1 VVIAWFEH
9 LNIEYRIGSSILPY
23 TFMKEG
29 DIFMPT
35 VARVFGLSLLALG
48 MFLYP
53 QDVLSSAG
61 GGLSLWWRFV
71 LPALLPFFI
80 LSELLMAAG
89 FVHFL
94 GILLESFMRPVF
106 RLPGK
111 AAFVVAM
118 GYTSGF
124 PMGAVLTAKL
134 RQAGE
139 ITREEG
145 ERLLAFTNNPS
156 PGFMFGAVASGMLGK
171 PTLGIILSS
180 SIYLANLIV
189 GFLFRFYRV
198 TPGSPRP
205 THLPSFKRAWQEMK
219 NAQNKENRAFGQILS
234 DAIRQS
240 TNTVLMV
247 AGFMAFF
254 SVILRL
260 LNLWHI
266 TSLLAILIHNLIR
279 IVPISILEAFINGL
293 FEMTLGCQGTIQALP
308 ILHQQ
313 VALLSLLMG
322 WSGLSVFAQVAG
334 FISGTDLRF
343 SPFVIARALQGII
356 ALGLSQLF
364 LLFAKVPTATLS
376 GQFSS
381 TTVLFWNTWHLSSLM
396 FIGIMTFLCVLS
408 LKFAVHDS

>member
-1 VVIAWFEH
+1 MS
-9 LNIEYRIGSSILPY
+9 NII
-23 TFMKEG
+23 
-29 DIFMPT
+29 
-35 VARVFGLSLLALG
+35 RVFALSLLALG
-48 MFLYP
+48 MFVYP
-53 QDVLSSAG
+53 QEVLSSAS
-61 GGLSLWWRFV
+61 GGLTLWWNFV

-80 LSELLMAAG
+80 ISELLMAAG

-94 GILLESFMRPVF
+94 GVLLESLMRPVF

-124 PMGAVLTAKL
+124 PMGAVLTARL

-156 PGFMFGAVASGMLGK
+156 PGFMLGAVASGMLGR
-171 PTLGIILSS
+171 PSLGVLLAGSVYLS
-180 SIYLANLIV
+180 NLIV

-198 TPGSPRP
+198 SASSSQLLS
-205 THLPSFKRAWQEMK
+205 LPSFKRAWRELRE
-219 NAQNKENRAFGQILS
+219 AQSKDKRAFGQVLG
-234 DAIRQS
+234 DAIKQS
-240 TNTVLMV
+240 TTTVLMV

-254 SVILRL
+254 SVVLRL

-266 TSLLAILIHNLIR
+266 TQFLAFLSHSVIR
-279 IVPISILEAFINGL
+279 IVPAPVFHAFFNGL
-293 FEMTLGCQGTIQALP
+293 IEMTLGCQEAIRALP
-308 ILHQQ
+308 LLHQQ

-334 FISGTDLRF
+334 LISGTDLRF
-343 SPFVIARALQGII
+343 YPFIIARILHAII

-364 LLFAKVPTATLS
+364 LIVAKVPTAFFLPIKTSDTSFLI
-376 GQFSS
+376 
-381 TTVLFWNTWHLSSLM
+381 WNTWHLSLLV
-396 FIGIMTFLCVLS
+396 FIGTMSMLFIFS
-408 LKFAVHDS
+408 LLRQPMR

>member
-1 VVIAWFEH
+1 MTTIA
-9 LNIEYRIGSSILPY
+9 RI
-23 TFMKEG
+23 F
-29 DIFMPT
+29 
-35 VARVFGLSLLALG
+35 ALSLLALG
-48 MFLYP
+48 MFIYP
-53 QDVLSSAG
+53 QEVLSSAG
-61 GGLSLWWRFV
+61 GGLALWWRFV

-80 LSELLMAAG
+80 LSELLMASG

-124 PMGAVLTAKL
+124 PMGAVLTARL
-134 RQAGE
+134 RKDGE

-145 ERLLAFTNNPS
+145 ERLLSFTNNPS

-171 PTLGIILSS
+171 PALGMLLASS
-180 SIYLANLIV
+180 VYLANLIV

-198 TPGSPRP
+198 VPGSRQPS
-205 THLPSFKRAWQEMK
+205 HLPSLKRAWLEMK
-219 NAQNKENRAFGQILS
+219 NAQNRDKRAFGQLLG
-234 DAIRQS
+234 DAIKQS

-266 TSLLAILIHNLIR
+266 TQLLATISHSVIR
-279 IVPISILEAFINGL
+279 IVEIPVIQAFLNGL
-293 FEMTLGCQGTIQALP
+293 FEMTLGCQEAIQALSS
-308 ILHQQ
+308 LNQQ
-313 VALLSLLMG
+313 MALLTLLMG
-322 WSGLSVFAQVAG
+322 WGGLSVFAQVAG
-334 FISGTDLRF
+334 LISGTDLRF
-343 SPFVIARALQGII
+343 FPFVIARALHGVI

-364 LLFAKVPTATLS
+364 LLLAKIPT
-376 GQFSS
+376 SS
-381 TTVLFWNTWHLSSLM
+381 QPIQIPSTSVLFWNTWHASSFV
-396 FIGIMTFLCVLS
+396 FIGIMVIFFILTMIRVRNS
-408 LKFAVHDS
+408 

>member
-1 VVIAWFEH
+1 M
-9 LNIEYRIGSSILPY
+9 S
-23 TFMKEG
+23 
-29 DIFMPT
+29 T
-35 VARVFGLSLLALG
+35 VAQVFTLSLLALG
-48 MFLYP
+48 MFIYP
-53 QDVLSSAG
+53 QEVLSSAS

-94 GILLESFMRPVF
+94 GVLLESFMRPVF

-111 AAFVVAM
+111 GAFVVAM

-124 PMGAVLTAKL
+124 PMGAVLTARL

-139 ITREEG
+139 ITRVEG

-171 PTLGIILSS
+171 PALGIVLAS
-180 SIYLANLIV
+180 SIYLANLLV

-198 TPGSPRP
+198 TPCPQQSTRF
-205 THLPSFKRAWQEMK
+205 PSFQRAWQELK
-219 NAQNKENRAFGQILS
+219 TAQAKDNRALGQILS
-234 DAIRQS
+234 DAIKQS
-240 TNTVLMV
+240 ITTVLMV

-260 LNLWHI
+260 LNIWHV
-266 TSLLAILIHNLIR
+266 TEFLATLIH
-279 IVPISILEAFINGL
+279 IVINVPPTPILQAFFNGL
-293 FEMTLGCQGTIQALP
+293 FEMTLGCQGTIHAVSELNY
-308 ILHQQ
+308 Q
-313 VALLSLLMG
+313 VALLALLMG

-334 FISGTDLRF
+334 FISKTDLRF
-343 SPFVIARALQGII
+343 FPFVIARILHGII

-364 LLFAKVPTATLS
+364 LLVAKVPTSTLVM
-376 GQFSS
+376 QVPS
-381 TTVLFWNTWHLSSLM
+381 TSVLFWNTWQASSFV
-396 FIGIMTFLCVLS
+396 FIGIMTLLFI
-408 LKFAVHDS
+408 FALVRQPR

>member
-1 VVIAWFEH
+1 M
-9 LNIEYRIGSSILPY
+9 S
-23 TFMKEG
+23 
-29 DIFMPT
+29 T
-35 VARVFGLSLLALG
+35 VARVFALSLLALG
-48 MFLYP
+48 MFIYP
-53 QDVLSSAG
+53 QEVLSSAS
-61 GGLSLWWRFV
+61 GGLALWWRFV

-94 GILLESFMRPVF
+94 GILLESFMRPLF

-124 PMGAVLTAKL
+124 PMGAVLTARL

-180 SIYLANLIV
+180 SVYLANLMV
-189 GFLFRFYRV
+189 GLLFRFYRV
-198 TPGSPRP
+198 TPDSRQPIR
-205 THLPSFKRAWQEMK
+205 LPSFKRAWQEMK
-219 NAQNKENRAFGQILS
+219 TAQTRDNRAFGQILG

-240 TNTVLMV
+240 TTTVLMV

-254 SVILRL
+254 AVILRL
-260 LNLWHI
+260 LNIWHI
-266 TSLLAILIHNLIR
+266 TLFLAVLSHRVIR
-279 IVPISILEAFINGL
+279 IVQVPVFQAFFNGL
-293 FEMTLGCQGTIQALP
+293 FEMTLGCQETIQALSF
-308 ILHQQ
+308 LHQQ
-313 VALLSLLMG
+313 VALLALLMG
-322 WSGLSVFAQVAG
+322 WGGLSVFAQVAG
-334 FISGTDLRF
+334 LISGTDLRF
-343 SPFVIARALQGII
+343 SSFVVARALQAIF

-364 LLFAKVPTATLS
+364 LLFTKVPASSFFPQAPNMTALW
-376 GQFSS
+376 
-381 TTVLFWNTWHLSSLM
+381 WNTWHLSSLV
-396 FIGIMTFLCVLS
+396 FIGIMAILLA
-408 LKFAVHDS
+408 FALIRHPLR

>member
-1 VVIAWFEH
+1 MS
-9 LNIEYRIGSSILPY
+9 N
-23 TFMKEG
+23 
-29 DIFMPT
+29 
-35 VARVFGLSLLALG
+35 VARVLTLSLLALG
-48 MFLYP
+48 MFIYP
-53 QDVLSSAG
+53 QEVLSSAG
-61 GGLSLWWRFV
+61 GGLTLWWRFV

-80 LSELLMAAG
+80 LSELLMASG

-94 GILLESFMRPVF
+94 GVLLESFMRPVF

-124 PMGAVLTAKL
+124 PMGAVLTARL
-134 RQAGE
+134 RNDGE

-171 PTLGIILSS
+171 PALGILLAGSV
-180 SIYLANLIV
+180 YLANLIV

-198 TPGSPRP
+198 TPNSQQSS
-205 THLPSFKRAWQEMK
+205 TFPSFKRAWREMK
-219 NAQNKENRAFGQILS
+219 NAQNRDTRTFGQVLG
-234 DAIRQS
+234 DAIKQS

-266 TSLLAILIHNLIR
+266 PLLLATIGHSIIR
-279 IVPISILEAFINGL
+279 IIQIPVLQALFNGL
-293 FEMTLGCQGTIQALP
+293 FEMTLGCQEAIQALS
-308 ILHQQ
+308 LLDQQ

-322 WSGLSVFAQVAG
+322 WGGLSVFAQVAG
-334 FISGTDLRF
+334 LISGTDLRF
-343 SPFVIARALQGII
+343 SSFLIARTLHALI

-364 LLFAKVPTATLS
+364 LFVAKVPA
-376 GQFSS
+376 S
-381 TTVLFWNTWHLSSLM
+381 TIPVQLPDPSAYFWNTWHLSSYV
-396 FIGIMTFLCVLS
+396 FIGCMFLLVVLALIRFRPS
-408 LKFAVHDS
+408 

>member
-1 VVIAWFEH
+1 
-9 LNIEYRIGSSILPY
+9 
-23 TFMKEG
+23 
-29 DIFMPT
+29 MPT
-35 VARVFGLSLLALG
+35 VARVFGLSLLALS

-53 QDVLSSAG
+53 QEVLSSAG
-61 GGLSLWWRFV
+61 GGLTLWWRFV

-124 PMGAVLTAKL
+124 PMGAVLTARL
-134 RQAGE
+134 RQTGE

-171 PTLGIILSS
+171 PALGIILSGS
-180 SIYLANLIV
+180 VYLANLFV

-198 TPGSPRP
+198 TPGSEQPKRS
-205 THLPSFKRAWQEMK
+205 PSLKRAWQEMK
-219 NAQNKENRAFGQILS
+219 NAQSKDDRAFGEILG
-234 DAIRQS
+234 DAIKQS
-240 TNTVLMV
+240 TTTVLMV

-254 SVILRL
+254 SVILGL
-260 LNLWHI
+260 LNIWHI
-266 TSLLAILIHNLIR
+266 PSLLAILIHSIIR
-279 IVPISILEAFINGL
+279 IVPIPVLQAFINGL
-293 FEMTLGCQGTIQALP
+293 FEMTLGCQVAIQALP
-308 ILHQQ
+308 MLHQQ
-313 VALLSLLMG
+313 VALLSLIMG

-343 SPFVIARALQGII
+343 SPFVIARVLHGII
-356 ALGLSQLF
+356 ALGLSQI
-364 LLFAKVPTATLS
+364 LLLIAKVPTATLS
-376 GQFSS
+376 IQVPS
-381 TTVLFWNTWHLSSLM
+381 TTVLFWNTWHLSSLV
-396 FIGIMTFLCVLS
+396 FVGLMTLLVILS
-408 LKFAVHDS
+408 MKSVARG